1 MKKQLYAKCS
11 FVLVVFFLT
20 TAPLFSQISGP
31 GSVCEGSVG
40 IAYTA
45 PAGMTTF
52 AWAIS
57 GGGII
62 MSPPDASTVTVDWIL
77 AGDWVLSVSD
87 GVLPA
92 IQLAVT
98 VSPPFATI
106 TGPVDPVSQ
115 MPATLKSG
123 ATPGQI
129 YTTEAGMTGYTWSL
143 SPGGSIVAGS
153 TTNQIT
159 VDWTNVTSQ
168 QSVTV
173 SYTDP
178 SGCVSPQPTT
188 LVINYFPF
196 AGPLDPINIPQ
207 FVDPLPHFAAGL
219 RVNAKNGGNL
229 IIKTVP
235 VQQVALSTGTVLAN
249 GTIGMTP
256 GVGVGNYAAY
266 AISKDNG
273 STWGIPMWPA
283 QTIEAKQGNQL
294 TIQYL
299 NGLNGLNYN
308 HFNILADQTLM
319 MNGYTIANPLTDPY
333 LGEIPMVVH
342 LHGGEIPSDADGGP
356 NAWFTP
362 SGQQGP
368 GFQFNATSLVT
379 YPNQQEAATLWYH
392 PHDDGLTRIN
402 VYTGLAG
409 YYFLRG
415 EDEEVAKLPGWSGD
429 DLVREVTPAG
439 KTGTF
444 NGTNAYLP
452 EIEIGIQDRM
462 FDVNGQLYWPVA
474 PPNPELHP
482 FWTPEFVGD
491 MFVVNGKSWPYLSVA
506 PRRYRFRMLDGCN
519 ARWLNMWL
527 VNAVDGTP
535 GPKITVV
542 GAEGGLLA
550 NPVDLDPAA
559 AVGGTLLI
567 GPGQRADIVIDFTGY
582 PAGTTFTLMN
592 DAGAPFPGGDPVV
605 PGLTDRIMQFVVN
618 GQLVSAAAPANPG
631 TDKSAMLNNL
641 TNLRPVNPLIKLTD
655 FNGNLA
661 PGVTTDVK
669 RQIILNEVMG
679 TGGPAAVLVNN
690 TYFDALLAIPGD
702 PSAAGGPTEFMTE
715 GTTEIIQIANVSADA
730 HPLHIHL
737 LQWQLVSRQLID
749 DVGYLQEY
757 AKVWAANANGKPNFP
772 AGMPYPGGAGSP
784 LPYNT
789 LNADNAVGGNPAFST
804 FLTPGI
810 IPAQPEEMGWK
821 DNVTV
826 LPGQVTTFVVRVAP
840 TDRPVNATADQ
851 LLLPFDPS
859 LGPGYVWHC
868 HVIDHE
874 DMSMMRP
881 LEILPSPLRLVLP
894 QITVQPAPEFACA
907 GDVITY
913 SVTAT
918 SPKPITYNWQ
928 LSIDDGKTWTPL
940 TDVAP
945 YSGSATASL
954 SITPA
959 TLPIT
964 GYKYRC
970 ILTNADGFTTSNPA
984 LLTVTNCSI
993 SGTLKYNNVTLDP
1006 LAGFTVTIGTVTPL
1020 SAVTDATGAFIIN
1033 GVTSGVWPVTVT
1045 TAMLPGGVN
1054 STDAGTVNAWVAAPS
1069 IIPNVKFMSGD
1080 VDNSM
1085 LIAALDAQGIQNNF
1099 VNATAFARGPWV
1111 FWDAIG
1117 SGTVNP
1123 LPFTVAVNRE
1133 SVTGFD
1139 ILGMSTGDF
1148 NSSFKPNV
1156 AGGLPNVS
1164 LTSSGTTLTVAADMP
1179 FTLPIN
1185 STAALTGVGAISLVL
1200 NVPANLVNVQGVS
1213 VPGSGVPATFK
1224 VKGSVL
1230 TIGWNSL
1237 IPVNVAPGQP
1247 LVNLTLVPKTT
1258 FTTADILTITLGT
1271 NPLSEL
1277 ADATMT
1283 PVANPQLTVDNVIES
1298 AAPVNNPALT
1308 IVSVFP
1314 NPAPATGPITIT
1326 YTLAGLAEPVT
1337 MVIINSKG
1345 VVMTTVVNNTVLD
1358 GTPVTASLT
1367 GWAKG
1372 QYIIRLTQTVAGTN
1386 YVATAKFMVK

>member
-1 MKKQLYAKCS
+1 MQMKNQVYTKCS
-11 FVLVVFFLT
+11 FILVVFLFVT
-20 TAPLFSQISGP
+20 TNLFSQITGQTP
-31 GSVCEGSVG
+31 VCEGTTGVV
-40 IAYTA
+40 YTA
-45 PAGMTTF
+45 PVGMTTF
-52 AWAIS
+52 AWTIS
-57 GGGII
+57 GGGVIT
-62 MSPPDASTVTVDWIL
+62 SPPDASTVTVDWIL

-92 IQLAVT
+92 TQLAVT

-106 TGPVDPVSQ
+106 TGPVDPVSK

-129 YTTEAGMTGYTWSL
+129 YTTEAGMTGYTWAV

-153 TTNQIT
+153 ATNQIT

-178 SGCVSPQPTT
+178 AGCVSSQPTT

-196 AGPLDPINIPQ
+196 AGPIDPATIPQ

-235 VQQVALSTGTVLAN
+235 VQQVALSTGTNLAT
-249 GTIGMTP
+249 GTIGTTP
-256 GVGVGNYAAY
+256 GAGLGNYAAY

-273 STWGIPMWPA
+273 KTWGIPMWPA

-319 MNGYTIANPLTDPY
+319 MNGYTITNPLTEPY

-368 GFQFNATSLVT
+368 GFKFNATSLVT

-415 EDEEVAKLPGWSGD
+415 DDEEAAKLPGWSGD
-429 DLVREVTPAG
+429 DLVREITPAG
-439 KTGTF
+439 KTATF

-527 VNAVDGTP
+527 ANAADGTP
-535 GPKITVV
+535 GPIITVV

-567 GPGQRADIVIDFTGY
+567 GPGQRADVVIDFSGY

-592 DAGAPFPGGDPVV
+592 DAGAPYPGGDPVV
-605 PGLTDRIMQFVVN
+605 AGLTDRIMQFVVN
-618 GQLVSAAAPANPG
+618 GEMVSAAAPANPG
-631 TDKSAMLNNL
+631 TDKSALLNNL
-641 TNLRPVNPLIKLTD
+641 TNLRPVNPLVKLTD

-661 PGVTTDVK
+661 PGVTADVK

-679 TGGPAAVLVNN
+679 NGGPAAVLVNN
-690 TYFDALLAIPGD
+690 TYFDVLLAIPGD
-702 PSAAGGPTEFMTE
+702 PSAAGGPTEFPVE
-715 GTTEIIQIANVSADA
+715 GTTEIIEIANVSADA
-730 HPLHIHL
+730 HPLHVHL

-784 LPYNT
+784 LPYNA
-789 LNADNAVGGNPAFST
+789 LNADNAVGGNPAFSP

-826 LPGQVTTFVVRVAP
+826 LPGMVSTFVVRIAP
-840 TDRPVNATADQ
+840 TDRPIGAAPDQ
-851 LLLPFDPS
+851 LLFPFDPS
-859 LGPGYVWHC
+859 FGPGYVWHC

-907 GDVITY
+907 GDVITF

-918 SPKPITYNWQ
+918 SPKPVTYQWL

-940 TDVAP
+940 TDLAP
-945 YSGSATASL
+945 YAGSGTATL

-959 TLPIT
+959 TLPLN
-964 GYKYRC
+964 GFKYKC
-970 ILTNADGFTTSNPA
+970 ILTNADGVSTSNPA
-984 LLTVTNCSI
+984 LLTVNNCSI
-993 SGTLKYNNVTLDP
+993 NGTLKYNNTTLDP
-1006 LAGFTVTIGTVTPL
+1006 LAGFTVTINGL
-1020 SAVTDATGAFIIN
+1020 SAITDAMGGFIIN
-1033 GVTSGVWPVTVT
+1033 GITSGVWPVTVT
-1045 TAMLPGGVN
+1045 TAMLPGGIN

-1080 VDNSM
+1080 VDNST

-1099 VNATAFARGPWV
+1099 VSATAFVRGPWV

-1123 LPFTVAVNRE
+1123 LPLTVAVNRE

-1139 ILGMSTGDF
+1139 ILAMSTGDF
-1148 NSSFKPNV
+1148 NSSFKPNIV
-1156 AGGLPNVS
+1156 GGVS
-1164 LTSSGTTLTVAADMP
+1164 NITLTYSGLVNTVPATAP

-1185 STAALTGVGAISLVL
+1185 LSVASPATLTVGAISLVL
-1200 NVPANLVNVQGVS
+1200 NVPSNLVTVQGVS
-1213 VPGSGVPATFK
+1213 IAGTAVPATFK
-1224 VKGSVL
+1224 ATGSIL
-1230 TIGWNSL
+1230 RIGWNSTT
-1237 IPVNVAPGQP
+1237 PVNVAPGQP
-1247 LVNLTLVPKTT
+1247 LINITMVPKSGFSALETLAVTLV
-1258 FTTADILTITLGT
+1258 T
-1271 NPLSEL
+1271 NPLNEL
-1277 ADATMT
+1277 ADAAFI
-1283 PVANPQLTVDNVIES
+1283 PLVNPELMADHVKVSTVTTVS
-1298 AAPVNNPALT
+1298 TLK
-1308 IVSVFP
+1308 VSVSP
-1314 NPAPATGPITIT
+1314 NPATTNILIT
-1326 YTLAGLAEPVT
+1326 YQLPAAGPVT
-1337 MVIINSKG
+1337 MTIVTSKG
-1345 VVMTTVVNNTVLD
+1345 AVVQTLLSNVNTAA
-1358 GTPVTASLT
+1358 GTYTYNANISALL
-1367 GWAKG
+1367 AG
-1372 QYIIRLTQTVAGTN
+1372 QYYVNLSQTVAGKTK
-1386 YVATAKFMVK
+1386 VATVKFVKQ